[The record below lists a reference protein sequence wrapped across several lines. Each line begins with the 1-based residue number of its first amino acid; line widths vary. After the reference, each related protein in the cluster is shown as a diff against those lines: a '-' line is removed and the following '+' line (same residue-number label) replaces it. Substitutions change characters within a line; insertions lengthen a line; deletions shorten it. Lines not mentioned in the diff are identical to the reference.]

1 MARQT
6 RSDHPVAPADHA
18 ALAHVHTA
26 FGVGVELM
34 RTSFQTQAF
43 PKHAHEYYTLGV
55 VLRGVGTVWHR
66 GAVHLAHRGDVV
78 VIAPGEVHTG
88 GVGRGFKTT
97 LSYLATHVPA
107 EVFRSPA
114 GGPDTPREGVPDFAR
129 TIIHDRTIA
138 SALRKL
144 DAFITPSPMHGA
156 DDLVV
161 GARSDLPMDSADD
174 ILVGAIDLL
183 VRRHSEVASDG
194 AARAETTEPHVVR
207 TAREIIDDCYMDTA
221 RTTLR
226 ALAMQVGVSPF
237 HLVRAFT
244 RAVGLAPHQ
253 YLVQTRVRRACDLLA
268 RGVGPSFVAAMTGFV
283 DQSHLTTQFKRYIGT
298 TPASYQQSIAS
309 RRAASRPGISM

>member
-1 MARQT
+1 MT
-6 RSDHPVAPADHA
+6 RHTQSEHPPASADHA
-18 ALAHVHTA
+18 ALAHVQTA

-43 PKHAHEYYTLGV
+43 PKHTHEYYTLGV

-66 GAVHLAHRGDVV
+66 GAVNLAHRGDVV

-97 LSYLATHVPA
+97 LSYLATHVPPELFA
-107 EVFRSPA
+107 SPA
-114 GGPDTPREGVPDFAR
+114 IGLDTRRESAPDFAT

-138 SALRKL
+138 AALRKL
-144 DAFITPSPMHGA
+144 DAFITPSQMSGTH
-156 DDLVV
+156 DLAA
-161 GARSDLPMDSADD
+161 GARPCLHAADD
-174 ILVGAIDLL
+174 ILLGAIELL
-183 VRRHSEVASDG
+183 VHRHADV
-194 AARAETTEPHVVR
+194 AARAVTTEPHVVR
-207 TAREIIDDCYMDTA
+207 IAREIIEDCYMDTA
-221 RTTLR
+221 RTTLH

-268 RGVGPSFVAAMTGFV
+268 REVGPSFVAAMTGFV

-298 TPASYQQSIAS
+298 TPALYQQAMVS
-309 RRAASRPGISM
+309 RRACPANGCKHG